1 MTDFME
7 EVMRS
12 RAFRENGNTN
22 DIIFEPGKAYFAPSL
37 KAKEKFGLSDPSDT
51 TITEATLSNAD
62 TDIGRDFITASK
74 MLYEFSK
81 GESQQEQAAKFN
93 TDPVPDMLFNP
104 AKGRDL
110 RPKSV
115 KTFQENNVNKEP
127 QTDQEFAQWGINHIG
142 MLEYNLT
149 QLSAT
154 AFDSRLQDNP
164 QIATALF
171 HAMNTYEK
179 LPMFTKRGTARLI
192 KGLATDPLTYLG
204 VGTLGATVAKGLS
217 KQALKSRLKSFIG
230 PQALLIYEGMG
241 YGAFDDY
248 SRQQIAINANQQ
260 EGVDPVRL
268 GTSTAIGG
276 AGAAVLGEAG
286 KQVGKVAKKVF
297 NKQNE
302 TNENSNILDV
312 SQEKGINVKSDLKS
326 NLSYSDLIIDGK
338 KTIETRN
345 TNSLKPYVGKRVSI
359 VKTGEGKENTKAIGS
374 VIIGEPEI
382 VGVEKFRQLK
392 NEHLVPEG
400 SEFDIKKEKYL
411 YPLKQPIRF
420 EKPFSVSK
428 YGIVERKIIKN
439 D

>member
-1 MTDFME
+1 
-7 EVMRS
+7 
-12 RAFRENGNTN
+12 
-22 DIIFEPGKAYFAPSL
+22 
-37 KAKEKFGLSDPSDT
+37 
-51 TITEATLSNAD
+51 
-62 TDIGRDFITASK
+62 
-74 MLYEFSK
+74 
-81 GESQQEQAAKFN
+81 
-93 TDPVPDMLFNP
+93 
-104 AKGRDL
+104 
-110 RPKSV
+110 
-115 KTFQENNVNKEP
+115 
-127 QTDQEFAQWGINHIG
+127 
-142 MLEYNLT
+142 
-149 QLSAT
+149 
-154 AFDSRLQDNP
+154 
-164 QIATALF
+164 
-171 HAMNTYEK
+171 
-179 LPMFTKRGTARLI
+179 
-192 KGLATDPLTYLG
+192 
-204 VGTLGATVAKGLS
+204 
-217 KQALKSRLKSFIG
+217 
-230 PQALLIYEGMG
+230 LLIYEGMG
-241 YGAFDDY
+241 YSAFDDY

-382 VGVEKFRQLK
+382 VGVKKFRQLK

>member
-1 MTDFME
+1 MTD
-7 EVMRS
+7 
-12 RAFRENGNTN
+12 
-22 DIIFEPGKAYFAPSL
+22 
-37 KAKEKFGLSDPSDT
+37 
-51 TITEATLSNAD
+51 ITEQILQSRMIRHNGGGQNLVFEKGKSYFVPSNEGREELGLKGEDETQVTEANLQD
-62 TDIGRDFITASK
+62 PNTDIGKDFIEASK

-154 AFDSRLQDNP
+154 AFDSRLENNP

-171 HAMNTYEK
+171 HAMNTYEQ
-179 LPMFTKRGTARLI
+179 LPMFTKQGTARFI
-192 KGLATDPLTYLG
+192 KWLATDPLTYLG

-286 KQVGKVAKKVF
+286 KQVGKVAKKVMTKKR
-297 NKQNE
+297 KQ
-302 TNENSNILDV
+302 
-312 SQEKGINVKSDLKS
+312 G
-326 NLSYSDLIIDGK
+326 G
-338 KTIETRN
+338 
-345 TNSLKPYVGKRVSI
+345 
-359 VKTGEGKENTKAIGS
+359 
-374 VIIGEPEI
+374 
-382 VGVEKFRQLK
+382 
-392 NEHLVPEG
+392 
-400 SEFDIKKEKYL
+400 
-411 YPLKQPIRF
+411 
-420 EKPFSVSK
+420 
-428 YGIVERKIIKN
+428 
-439 D
+439 